1 MEWVETTGR
10 TIEEAKSL
18 ALDRLGVDE
27 SDAEFDILDEP
38 RAGLFGRVRGE
49 ARVRARVR
57 PTQARAKVERRDRK
71 KRPDKA
77 TSDTDT
83 VDTESSVAV
92 STAAISNSDAPKA
105 SARKP
110 RGARPTGGSDE
121 TLPARKTAPRGTDD
135 KETVVDAEQVGQ
147 EAQRFVQELVAAFGL
162 EGTTTVQC
170 EGDEIDVRVEGSEL
184 GVLVGPRGTTLQA
197 VQELARV
204 AAQRR
209 LGDHD
214 TRLRVDV
221 GGYRERRKEA
231 LGRFAHQV
239 AAQVVSEGSAKRLE
253 PMSSSDRKVIHD
265 VLATYEGVVT
275 HSEGEDPRRCVVIA
289 PSND

>member
-92 STAAISNSDAPKA
+92 STAAISNSDAPKT

-135 KETVVDAEQVGQ
+135 KETVVDAEQV
-147 EAQRFVQELVAAFGL
+147 
-162 EGTTTVQC
+162 
-170 EGDEIDVRVEGSEL
+170 
-184 GVLVGPRGTTLQA
+184 
-197 VQELARV
+197 
-204 AAQRR
+204 
-209 LGDHD
+209 
-214 TRLRVDV
+214 
-221 GGYRERRKEA
+221 
-231 LGRFAHQV
+231 
-239 AAQVVSEGSAKRLE
+239 
-253 PMSSSDRKVIHD
+253 
-265 VLATYEGVVT
+265 
-275 HSEGEDPRRCVVIA
+275 
-289 PSND
+289 